1 MNPPPCTCVVLLA
14 GRLMYRHMACMNFF
28 DIEFVNQFVIGDRF
42 VKTIQDLKYVIFST
56 AIV

>member
-1 MNPPPCTCVVLLA
+1 
-14 GRLMYRHMACMNFF
+14 MACMNFF